1 MDKLDLNIQNYE
13 LNDLLNLFKLPFHFK
28 DTHLKEAKKIVL
40 KSHPDKSG
48 LDKEYFLFFSQAYK
62 YLLKIHQLRQSST
75 TTNTEYEKDDLW
87 EHEHNILIDG
97 KVKTMDQGEYSN
109 WFNKTF
115 EKMKMKDEIEES
127 GYGDWLKS
135 DEDIVNESISNSSQM
150 NEYIQNK
157 KTQLRSLVVH
167 KEFQDLN
174 NSSHFDLVR
183 ETPENFGSNIFDK
196 LQFEDLKKAH
206 AESVIPVTDEDY
218 HQRKKYTSIDEL
230 NRDRTKDMIDATQD
244 GSFSNQADTLKNM
257 KSTDEDINIR
267 RAYKLMNQDEEI
279 RENYNIFWSDLRRLK
294 NETEK

>member
-1 MDKLDLNIQNYE
+1 MEKLDLNVQNYE

-87 EHEHNILIDG
+87 ENEHNILIDG
-97 KVKTMDQGEYSN
+97 KVKSMDQSEYSD

-115 EKMKMKDEIEES
+115 EKMKMKDEVEES

-135 DEDIVNESISNSSQM
+135 DEDIVNESVSNSSQM

-218 HQRKKYTSIDEL
+218 HQRKKYTNIDEL
-230 NRDRTKDMIDATQD
+230 NRDRTKDILDVTQ
-244 GSFSNQADTLKNM
+244 GNIFLNQTDTLNNM
-257 KSTDEDINIR
+257 KIRDEDINIR

-279 RENYNIFWSDLRRLK
+279 RENYNIFWSDLKRLK
-294 NETEK
+294 NEK

>member
-1 MDKLDLNIQNYE
+1 
-13 LNDLLNLFKLPFHFK
+13 
-28 DTHLKEAKKIVL
+28 
-40 KSHPDKSG
+40 
-48 LDKEYFLFFSQAYK
+48 LFFSQAYK

-87 EHEHNILIDG
+87 ENEHNILIDG
-97 KVKTMDQGEYSN
+97 KVKSMDQSEYSD

-115 EKMKMKDEIEES
+115 EKMKMKDEVEES

-135 DEDIVNESISNSSQM
+135 DEDIVNESVSNSSQM

-218 HQRKKYTSIDEL
+218 HQRKKYTNIDEL
-230 NRDRTKDMIDATQD
+230 NRDRTKDILDVTQ
-244 GSFSNQADTLKNM
+244 GNIFLNQTDTLNNM
-257 KSTDEDINIR
+257 KIRDEDINIR
-267 RAYKLMNQDEEI
+267 RAYKLMNQDEQI
-279 RENYNIFWSDLRRLK
+279 RENYDKFWSDMKKIK
-294 NETEK
+294 N

>member
-62 YLLKIHQLRQSST
+62 YLLKIHQLRQSSS

-87 EHEHNILIDG
+87 ENEHNILIDG
-97 KVKTMDQGEYSN
+97 KVKSMDQSEYSD

-115 EKMKMKDEIEES
+115 EKMKMKDEVEES

-135 DEDIVNESISNSSQM
+135 DEDIVNESVSNSSQM

-218 HQRKKYTSIDEL
+218 HRRKKIY
-230 NRDRTKDMIDATQD
+230 
-244 GSFSNQADTLKNM
+244 
-257 KSTDEDINIR
+257 
-267 RAYKLMNQDEEI
+267 
-279 RENYNIFWSDLRRLK
+279 
-294 NETEK
+294 